1 MSATVQ
7 KVLEAAV
14 SGVSLLPSDVLRA
27 LSEHRAITASGPDIS
42 DREVEWLRE
51 LAKGTTVA
59 QLAERSGYSERA
71 MFRLLR
77 LLYARMQVQG
87 RTEALMHAQ
96 QRGWLY
102 GDRRLISLL
111 AAGQTRVRGMTV
123 VLVGLAADNTNLMPL
138 VTGPV
143 IELSERYAKLRSS

>member
-96 QRGWLY
+96 QRGWL
-102 GDRRLISLL
+102 
-111 AAGQTRVRGMTV
+111 
-123 VLVGLAADNTNLMPL
+123 
-138 VTGPV
+138 
-143 IELSERYAKLRSS
+143 